1 MLLVDEPPE
10 LAKELQELFVEA
22 GRAKLAAQIPAL
34 RIVDRCRCG
43 DSFCTSFHTQ
53 PKANGRHGPGH
64 DCLEL
69 EPTEGML
76 ILDVVAG
83 EIAHVRVLNRDG
95 VGKRQATAT
104 EVQFR
109 ERSPRKSGASTSGYA
124 TYS

>member
-10 LAKELQELFVEA
+10 LAKELQELLVEA

-69 EPTEGML
+69 RPTERML
-76 ILDVVAG
+76 ILNVVAG
-83 EIAHVRVLNRDG
+83 EIAHRDLLNRAG
-95 VGKRQATAT
+95 LGNRKATPLQAKLT
-104 EVQFR
+104 
-109 ERSPRKSGASTSGYA
+109 
-124 TYS
+124 